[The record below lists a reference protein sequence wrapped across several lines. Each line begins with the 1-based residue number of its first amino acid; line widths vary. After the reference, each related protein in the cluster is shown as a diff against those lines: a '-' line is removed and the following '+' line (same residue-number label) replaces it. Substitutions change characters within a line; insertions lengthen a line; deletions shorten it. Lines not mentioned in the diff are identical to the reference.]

1 MADSKT
7 RQLSPSELHEDL
19 ETFAGLEGIAGYNPS
34 NDDFTAAN
42 GLALKTQMQASEAL
56 EIQKYNEWQA
66 SRDKKVANQWKFHD
80 FNRNARV
87 QVKAQFG
94 EDSDEVA
101 ATGLKKKSEYKNP
114 KKKTTPQT

>member
-7 RQLSPSELHEDL
+7 RQLSPTELQEDL
-19 ETFAGLEGIAGYNPS
+19 ETFAGLEGIEGYVPS
-34 NDDFTAAN
+34 NDEYTVAKGAQ
-42 GLALKTQMQASEAL
+42 LKTSMQASEAL

-66 SRDKKVANQWKFHD
+66 SRDKKVADQWKFHD
-80 FNRNARV
+80 FNRNAKI

-101 ATGLKKKSEYKNP
+101 ATGLKKKSEYKSP
-114 KKKTTPQT
+114 KKKIVPQP